1 VRWLLNR
8 PIRYIAYLTGMYRTL
23 SAKLP
28 PFPTEYYFSF
38 TPMSHTAFT
47 IVSRNYFAYARTLGE
62 SLTASNPSISFHVL
76 VVDRKDPVFAA
87 QNADLRITW
96 VEDLDIPNFEH
107 VAFKYDILELNTN
120 VKPTFVQRLLQ
131 SYDKVVYLDPD
142 IFVYSSLQPIYDL
155 LDEHGVVLTPHI
167 TRPIDD
173 DELPSEQEF
182 MTSGIYNLG
191 FAAFNRSPEA
201 AELLAWWERRCL
213 SLAYNEQAQGLFVDQ
228 KWMDFAPSLC
238 STTAILREPQYNM
251 AYWNMHERQIS
262 WTDGVPYA
270 NGRPLVF
277 FHFSGLPPAEDDR
290 VSKYQTRFRLGQ
302 RPDLAPL
309 FEAYRARLANNGHS
323 EYLKLPYG
331 FATFSDGT
339 PLTNVARRVAAST
352 LAFDQADSPFN
363 AAGSLFKLLKASRLL
378 QVGASGAKPARPAT
392 TAEAEVESARLE
404 RITVVALRSLLR
416 IFGPLRYER
425 LMRYTT
431 RMANLRRQTF
441 LLAKAR

>member
-1 VRWLLNR
+1 MFNV
-8 PIRYIAYLTGMYRTL
+8 
-23 SAKLP
+23 
-28 PFPTEYYFSF
+28 
-38 TPMSHTAFT
+38 AFT
-47 IVSRNYFAYARTLGE
+47 IVSRNYFAYARTLGA

-76 VVDRKDPVFAA
+76 VVDRKDPAFAA
-87 QNADLRITW
+87 KNADLRITW

-107 VAFKYDILELNTN
+107 VALKYDILELNTN

-131 SYDKVVYLDPD
+131 SYDKVIYLDPD

-173 DELPSEQEF
+173 DRLPSEQEF

-191 FAAFNRSPEA
+191 FAAFNSSPEA

-213 SLAYNEQAQGLFVDQ
+213 NLAYNEQAQGLFVDQ

-238 STTAILREPQYNM
+238 PTTAILREPQYNM

-262 WTDGVPYA
+262 WSDGVPYA
-270 NGRPLVF
+270 NGRALVF
-277 FHFSGLPPAEDDR
+277 FHFSGLPPEGDDR
-290 VSKYQTRFRLGQ
+290 VSKYQTRYSLGQ

-309 FEAYRARLANNGHS
+309 FEEYRKRLTNNGHS

-339 PLTNVARRVAAST
+339 PLNNVARRVAASSPT
-352 LAFDQADSPFN
+352 FDQAASPFN
-363 AAGSLFKLLKASRLL
+363 VEGSLFKTLKASRLL
-378 QVGASGAKPARPAT
+378 PAGKSGALPTRPLTARA
-392 TAEAEVESARLE
+392 ADIESARLE
-404 RITVVALRSLLR
+404 RITVVALRMLIR

-425 LMRYTT
+425 LMRYAT

-441 LLAKAR
+441 LLKKNP